1 MYNAKTAGK
10 HMAGVADESELGAPL
25 SVDKERMNKL
35 RLEKGLEER
44 HEV

>member
-25 SVDKERMNKL
+25 AVDKDRMNKV
-35 RLEKGLEER
+35 RAEKGLEER
-44 HEV
+44 TEV